1 MDKINTSLWLFLYDN
16 CNALLSSLC
25 IPTKMG
31 KKKKEIRG
39 CKRPKGAI
47 EAETGKVT
55 KKIQSTD
62 E

>member
-1 MDKINTSLWLFLYDN
+1 
-16 CNALLSSLC
+16 
-25 IPTKMG
+25 MG